1 MFNGYELAHNQDIKE
16 TYIGTIDVS
25 DFEDVFV
32 DKLIM
37 DIGIVCYKQIVI
49 SDGAPVYITAI
60 YYPDYTEDGQFNG
73 YLELEEDSGT

>member
-32 DKLIM
+32 DKLNM